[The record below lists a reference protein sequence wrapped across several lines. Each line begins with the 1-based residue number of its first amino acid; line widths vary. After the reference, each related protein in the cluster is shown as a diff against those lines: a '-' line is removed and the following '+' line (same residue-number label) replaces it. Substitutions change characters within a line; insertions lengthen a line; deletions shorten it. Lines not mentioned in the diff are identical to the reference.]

1 MLTVDGDEHH
11 ALAGSTPR
19 GGECSL
25 GGSGQVQRSLPLHIQ
40 GELDDD
46 RDDDVTGAISC
57 RNLTNWIEFS
67 LKKYLFQFGLD
78 SANGQRILPVE
89 MAVSLWQ
96 LVFSQV
102 RLLTNPKDCGDSCD
116 DDTVSGGA
124 GAAQKVA
131 SFLRET
137 PPGYI

>member
-124 GAAQKVA
+124 GTAQKVA